1 MFQCEKWGEE
11 RGGAFSW
18 LLACFVLI
26 LTLCKGYV
34 KNRCVRVC
42 GVEMQFIFY
51 SGTVLSVKSRPISIY
66 KFNLGRKCTKY
77 RDCHFLSFPGIP
89 ISKSLYC
96 SVHGILIEYVSL
108 MAFFDFSSFP
118 L

>member
-1 MFQCEKWGEE
+1 MSSTIVIKSSLIVSVREVGGEE
-11 RGGAFSW
+11 REGAFSW

-89 ISKSLYC
+89 ISKWANHCTVLF
-96 SVHGILIEYVSL
+96 
-108 MAFFDFSSFP
+108 MAF
-118 L
+118 